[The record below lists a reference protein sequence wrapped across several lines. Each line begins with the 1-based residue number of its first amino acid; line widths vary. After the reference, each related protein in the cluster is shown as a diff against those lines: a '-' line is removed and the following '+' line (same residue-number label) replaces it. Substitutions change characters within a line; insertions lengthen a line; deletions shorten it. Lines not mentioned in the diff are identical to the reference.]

1 MKIRTK
7 LMLSAALFAII
18 PMIIYAVFSGM
29 TLSSNGQTE
38 FRKQITDIL
47 NNEAATLQTYL
58 DTVHSQLDTLAG
70 IDEVKNADGKSDTL
84 NDILKQ
90 YAGEN
95 PTMDSAILINAS
107 GNIFAGSKNVGKDF
121 ENFSKMSEYKDNV
134 LYINNIIS
142 EKTAANS
149 TDSTMFIKRKLGK
162 NTLVIMY
169 KISSETNV
177 FISSITNNSAFYNQG
192 KVIIIDPKKNWTSGT
207 SYNNNLLTMY
217 PAVVTDR
224 INSLSDNQATDII
237 TYNDNTGIMETEV
250 YAGLI
255 RVGGEDGL
263 IALASCPANRAVIIS
278 SGASSVVVGFV
289 VFLSIVA
296 IAGAVLIAMM
306 FTKPLK
312 NIEETLE
319 KIRRGDHETRIA
331 VDAAT
336 RMSEYGRISSTFNDM
351 VDEIVVSEDRY
362 RTITEMSDNIIF
374 DWNFKTNDVFF
385 SNNFNKKFSYRPPS
399 DHFGDSFL
407 LKAKIH
413 PDDAA
418 RYNADLELLGKGE
431 EFKHNE
437 YRMKNIYGDFIWV
450 LIRTATLRDADGNPL
465 KVVGVMLD
473 IDRAKKSEQ
482 QLTERASYDALTELY
497 NRETIE
503 SQINSEI
510 LLSEA
515 RKSEF
520 AVLFVDVDDF
530 KHFNDQYSHA
540 TGDQVLK
547 FVGRTLKAAVG
558 EFGFVGRYGGDE
570 FIACIRNA
578 EINDPAKVAQTI
590 IQKLDEGF
598 TADTDD
604 HLTVSVSIGIAVIK
618 DDYNTRAEYIIGKSD
633 DAMYSVK
640 KNGKSNYAYI

>member
-1 MKIRTK
+1 MV
-7 LMLSAALFAII
+7 SAALFAII
-18 PMIIYAVFSGM
+18 PMIIYAIFSGM
-29 TLSSNGQTE
+29 TLSSNGETE

-58 DTVHSQLDTLAG
+58 DTVHSQLDTLAN
-70 IDEVKNADGKSDTL
+70 IKEVKNADGKSDRL

-95 PTMDSAILINAS
+95 PTMDSAIMIDAS
-107 GNIFAGSKNVGKDF
+107 GNIFAGSKNVGKEF

-134 LYINNIIS
+134 LYINNITS

-149 TDSTMFIKRKLGK
+149 SDSTMFIKRKLGS
-162 NTLVIMY
+162 NTLAILY
-169 KISSETNV
+169 KISSETVSSDTNV
-177 FISSITNNSAFYNQG
+177 FISSITGNSTFYNQG

-207 SYNNNLLTMY
+207 SYNNNLYTLYPDVVGYIDSLT
-217 PAVVTDR
+217 
-224 INSLSDNQATDII
+224 DNVATDII
-237 TYNDNTGIMETEV
+237 TYYDTTEM

-263 IALASCPANRAVIIS
+263 IALASCPANRSVIIS
-278 SGASSVVVGFV
+278 SGASSAIIGFV
-289 VFLSIVA
+289 VLLSIIA
-296 IAGAVLIAMM
+296 IAGAIFISLH